1 MPSGP
6 ALLAVDRLKTPLA
19 GPSASGLANRPP
31 LWIASGRRRHLKL
44 VLLREL
50 STPGEHARPDL
61 KKNEQDRRGL
71 LGPRRDADDHQCS
84 ASHREPS
91 QPTRLDAS
99 RMRPPCLRPVCA
111 LPRTAAQLHCT
122 ATRESHYVPPRTR
135 SSTHA
140 QQHAQAR
147 AAWSQVEV
155 EPSWGEI
162 TPAGRKGAKAQPA
175 DRTLIPTIAPTL
187 TLTLIL
193 APEP

>member
-99 RMRPPCLRPVCA
+99 RMRPPCLRPA
-111 LPRTAAQLHCT
+111 SHSST
-122 ATRESHYVPPRTR
+122 ATLHSYTR
-135 SSTHA
+135 IALCAAAHA
-140 QQHAQAR
+140 EQHAR
-147 AAWSQVEV
+147 AAARTGARALVAGGSGAVLGRDHACRAKRGQ
-155 EPSWGEI
+155 G
-162 TPAGRKGAKAQPA
+162 PAR
-175 DRTLIPTIAPTL
+175 
-187 TLTLIL
+187 
-193 APEP
+193 

>member
-1 MPSGP
+1 MSKIVEDSWDLDETPTTTSALQATVSPASPP
-6 ALLAVDRLKTPLA
+6 AL
-19 GPSASGLANRPP
+19 
-31 LWIASGRRRHLKL
+31 
-44 VLLREL
+44 
-50 STPGEHARPDL
+50 
-61 KKNEQDRRGL
+61 
-71 LGPRRDADDHQCS
+71 
-84 ASHREPS
+84 
-91 QPTRLDAS
+91 
-99 RMRPPCLRPVCA
+99 MRPGCVRPVCA

-122 ATRESHYVPPRTR
+122 ATRESHYAPPRTR